1 MLESKAARKRVITTM
16 AMVTAV
22 VVYACSAYSVV
33 IHALKP
39 TMTVE
44 DEETVDPVIAM
55 EQSEMQVMLQL
66 EPMHIAMRSESIEET
81 LARQLE
87 PMHRAMR
94 AGLSEAFEAEVIEEA
109 EPFNFPDNISEGA
122 KAYLIEAYN
131 QTLEASEHTMF
142 PDPFM
147 ALSLGVVE
155 DPVSNYEVFR
165 IPLVCQELLDRALK
179 ESDGDYSAAIAYSN
193 NGHSYKEY
201 ECVGPLQ
208 IAVGWV
214 ACEKRNPTI
223 WKESA
228 QMFYEDAELAVP
240 GMTKFAEKCGIT
252 VNEKLLM
259 TLVAMRHNVGN
270 LSDWENSNPNSSPNR
285 VFIPFKTKKAVYKW
299 NEAVASDE
307 AQQAIKEAAY
317 EAYLKY
323 IETGVYENQGIGW
336 KEIASITG
344 YSTSN
349 VTSDKQWW
357 RPLYSVR
364 FWFNYYQLQLL
375 YGVETAESL
384 GL

>member
-1 MLESKAARKRVITTM
+1 MLSSAAARKRVITTM

-55 EQSEMQVMLQL
+55 EQSEMQVMSQL
-66 EPMHIAMRSESIEET
+66 EPMHIAMR
-81 LARQLE
+81 AD
-87 PMHRAMR
+87 
-94 AGLSEAFEAEVIEEA
+94 LSEAFEAEVIEVIEEA

-165 IPLVCQELLDRALK
+165 IPLVRQELLDRALK

-259 TLVAMRHNVGN
+259 TLAAMRHNVGN
-270 LSDWENSNPNSSPNR
+270 LSDWENSNPDSSPNR

-307 AQQAIKEAAY
+307 AQQAIKKAAY

-323 IETGVYENQGIGW
+323 IETGVYDNQGIGW

>member
-1 MLESKAARKRVITTM
+1 MLSSTAARKRVITTM

-22 VVYACSAYSVV
+22 VVYACSAYSIV

-44 DEETVDPVIAM
+44 DEETVDPVVAM
-55 EQSEMQVMLQL
+55 EQSEMQVMSQS
-66 EPMHIAMRSESIEET
+66 EPMHIAT
-81 LARQLE
+81 
-87 PMHRAMR
+87 RAD
-94 AGLSEAFEAEVIEEA
+94 LSEAFEAEVIEEA

-165 IPLVCQELLDRALK
+165 IPLVRQELLDKALK
-179 ESDGDYSAAIAYSN
+179 ESGGDYSAAIAYSN
-193 NGHSYKEY
+193 KGHSYKKY

-214 ACEKRNPTI
+214 ASEKRNPTI

-240 GMTKFAEKCGIT
+240 GMTEFAEKCGIT

-259 TLVAMRHNVGN
+259 TLAAMRHNVGN
-270 LSDWENSNPNSSPNR
+270 LSDWENSNPNSSPNKA
-285 VFIPFKTKKAVYKW
+285 FIPFKTKKAVYKW
-299 NEAVASDE
+299 NEAVASDK
-307 AQQAIKEAAY
+307 AQQAIKKAAY

-323 IETGVYENQGIGW
+323 IETGVYDNQGIGW

-384 GL
+384 GVK

>member
-1 MLESKAARKRVITTM
+1 MLESKVARKRVITTM

-39 TMTVE
+39 TMTVK
-44 DEETVDPVIAM
+44 DEETVDPVVVM
-55 EQSEMQVMLQL
+55 EQSEMQVMSQS
-66 EPMHIAMRSESIEET
+66 EPMHIAT
-81 LARQLE
+81 
-87 PMHRAMR
+87 RAD
-94 AGLSEAFEAEVIEEA
+94 LSEVFEAKVIEDA
-109 EPFNFPDNISEGA
+109 ELFNFPDNISEGA

-147 ALSLGVVE
+147 ALSLGVME

-165 IPLVCQELLDRALK
+165 IPLVRQELLDKALK
-179 ESDGDYSAAIAYSN
+179 ESGGDYSAAIAYSN
-193 NGHSYKEY
+193 KGHSYKKY
-201 ECVGPLQ
+201 ECEGPLQ

-214 ACEKRNPTI
+214 ASAKRNPTI

-240 GMTKFAEKCGIT
+240 GMTEFADKCGIT

-259 TLVAMRHNVGN
+259 TLAAMRHNVGN
-270 LSDWENSNPNSSPNR
+270 LSDWENSNPNSSPNKA
-285 VFIPFKTKKAVYKW
+285 FIPFKTKKAVYKW
-299 NEAVASDE
+299 NEAVASDK
-307 AQQAIKEAAY
+307 AQQAIKKAAY

-323 IETGVYENQGIGW
+323 IETGVYDNQGIGW

-375 YGVETAESL
+375 YGVVTAETL
-384 GL
+384 GVK